1 MRKSTDSVAKQI
13 DYGFAGD
20 VGTTPPMDHRIDET
34 GISTPDCFDES
45 REGQAC
51 KWQLKFGRW
60 RGGSGAPRAPRF
72 FYLPGTIAPSKGG
85 RGSMAEQ
92 LSEAAVLF
100 ADVSGSTKL
109 YETAGD
115 AVAHAAIEKCVN
127 LMREKTRQRQGPRH
141 QDHRRRGDV
150 ALSRPPTQ
158 AADAAIEMQSAIS
171 ELPPVGSAQIG
182 IRIGFNHGPVVE
194 RDGDVFGDAVN
205 LAARLAAVATKG
217 QIITARDTVMLMSPM
232 LKAATR
238 AITTIQVKG
247 KAQEIQVYELIWQQ
261 SEDMTHARFAE
272 VDLQAEEREAA
283 PASSRAA
290 SHALRRSGR
299 PSRSA
304 AMHRPIS

>member
-1 MRKSTDSVAKQI
+1 
-13 DYGFAGD
+13 
-20 VGTTPPMDHRIDET
+20 
-34 GISTPDCFDES
+34 
-45 REGQAC
+45 
-51 KWQLKFGRW
+51 
-60 RGGSGAPRAPRF
+60 
-72 FYLPGTIAPSKGG
+72 
-85 RGSMAEQ
+85 MAEQ

-127 LMREKTRQRQGPRH
+127 IMREKTVGAKGRVIKTI
-141 QDHRRRGDV
+141 GDEV
-150 ALSRPPTQ
+150 MSAFKTADD

-171 ELPPVGSAQIG
+171 ELPPVGTTQIG
-182 IRIGFNHGPVVE
+182 IRIGFNYGPVVE

-217 QIITARDTVMLMSPM
+217 QIISARETVMLMAPM

-261 SEDMTHARFAE
+261 SEDMTTLASQKSVYKPKNAKLRLIVQGNEVILSAE
-272 VDLQAEEREAA
+272 RPAVALGRDASADLVIKERMA
-283 PASSRAA
+283 SRAHGKIERRLDKFILTDHSA
-290 SHALRRSGR
+290 NGTFITIEGDKEIVLRREEFTLRGHGWIAFGQTR
-299 PSRSA
+299 A
-304 AMHRPIS
+304 TATDVVEFFCE